1 MASNSYPH
9 DELGNTL
16 KVDDLVHFVF
26 KDPGVLCSVIQVD
39 PATIIEAPDGGTIPM
54 EGRIVLQTIIPLR
67 FFSDNP
73 RMAGL
78 LAVSVPDPGLLTLV
92 KQ

>member
-1 MASNSYPH
+1 MATNSYPH

-26 KDPGVLCSVIQVD
+26 KDPGVLCRVVQVD
-39 PATIIEAPDGGTIPM
+39 PATVIDNPAGGVIPM

-67 FFSDNP
+67 LFSDNP
-73 RMAGL
+73 RISGL
-78 LAVSVPDPGLLTLV
+78 LAVRMPEPESITLV